1 MFFFQVRDGRERD
14 TVTFTELHL
23 KLQKSSIIK
32 NRESILQL
40 LLCLSE
46 RTNRGGPKKIPPFSS
61 VSVSTINGTVESGGV
76 TVVGGSETKSFLSSV
91 IPAPYR
97 GRPTS
102 LNGNLDLPLRKT
114 EELLRSPDY
123 RPPLPPKPRN
133 IVSPSHHRPPQDK
146 GFVSKTDIV
155 DGGPQKWTRLEPE
168 TEAAE
173 RELIRELLYVFQGI
187 EGSIFLRNGEG
198 GFNVCQSK
206 REYYSPSTLQLALR
220 LAELG
225 WLYNTVHSFIE
236 KCNGQN
242 LGLCAQSLVTG
253 KFYLIS
259 TGWIR
264 QNDRSA
270 EPGIAPY
277 PFIIMKLFLWNIA

>member
-1 MFFFQVRDGRERD
+1 MRFMTINVFFFFKVRDGRERD

-253 KFYLIS
+253 KF
-259 TGWIR
+259 
-264 QNDRSA
+264 
-270 EPGIAPY
+270 
-277 PFIIMKLFLWNIA
+277 